1 MEPKKIAQ
9 WIAGC
14 VAILAALGGG
24 WKAYGGI
31 SDGIAQEAARA
42 GEKAAAEYMEPV
54 QERLEDI
61 DIKLQRDYIEK
72 KWDQCMQYSYPDA
85 EPEVRRICCDEER
98 DWRWAVWEWENSDS
112 DEPEPEL
119 EPCP

>member
-1 MEPKKIAQ
+1 
-9 WIAGC
+9 
-14 VAILAALGGG
+14 
-24 WKAYGGI
+24 
-31 SDGIAQEAARA
+31 
-42 GEKAAAEYMEPV
+42 
-54 QERLEDI
+54 
-61 DIKLQRDYIEK
+61 
-72 KWDQCMQYSYPDA
+72 MQYGYPDA